1 MATIPIPIADVEMDT
16 SDDLS
21 ENATKFGGVVA
32 GLSLFGAA
40 ALLAQRVVNA
50 GSGAAGSDDGV
61 EVL

>member
-1 MATIPIPIADVEMDT
+1 MAKIPIPITGVEMDT

-21 ENATKFGGVVA
+21 ENASKFGGVVA

-40 ALLAQRVVNA
+40 AIVAQRLINA
-50 GSGAAGSDDGV
+50 SSGAAGSDDTV